1 MKNQCQLKL
10 PALILSVAIVLTL
23 VTGCKTSV
31 ETEFKPEANFSAYSK
46 FTMLPLPQTG
56 PAHDPGLMLRLAQ
69 PAQDATVEALTAKGF
84 QQVDRAQA
92 DFVVN
97 LCGQSIPKIEV
108 TDWGYNRTMYTRR
121 YGHIPVHVGEVD
133 VRTYEDKTLTIE
145 VFDNKSHE
153 LVWTGSMTKESS
165 GKITPEK
172 LKEAITAIL
181 AKFPPTANQSK

>member
-23 VTGCKTSV
+23 VTGCKTPV
-31 ETEFKPEANFSAYSK
+31 KTEFKPDANFSAYSK
-46 FTMLPLPQTG
+46 FATLPLPQTG

-97 LCGQSIPKIEV
+97 LRGQSIPRVEV
-108 TDWGYNRTMYTRR
+108 TDWGYTRALHTRR
-121 YGHIPVHVGEVD
+121 YGPIPVQAGEVD
-133 VRTYEDKTLTIE
+133 VRTYEDKTLTIQ

-153 LVWTGSMTKESS
+153 LVWTGWMNSQST
-165 GKITPEK
+165 GQATPEK
-172 LKEAITAIL
+172 IKEAIRTIL
-181 AKFPPTANQSK
+181 ATFPPTASRSK